1 MTSSI
6 LLVANLNKNEDNEFK
21 VSSICSAIF
30 DKNLS
35 TDTFSR
41 GGTGKEGAGWDNMTA
56 VIVMFKQEDQMEIDK
71 DTPK

>member
-6 LLVANLNKNEDNEFK
+6 LLVASLNKNEDNEFK

-35 TDTFSR
+35 ADTFSR